1 MGKRV
6 IVVHQ
11 WGSSPEG
18 DWYPWVKN
26 ELEGKGFEVHVLE
39 MPESE
44 EPKIESWVGALKE
57 VVGDLNRETY
67 FIGHSV
73 GCQTILRYLEKSE
86 FMKKAGGA
94 VFVAPWM
101 HLQGLEEEEGAEE
114 IARAWLET
122 PIDFNE
128 VRKHCEKFVCVFSD
142 NDPFVPLSD
151 RDIFRE
157 ILGAKIITEHEK
169 GHFTKDDGIE
179 ELPVVL
185 EEFLKFLE

>member
-1 MGKRV
+1 MKRI

-18 DWYPWVKN
+18 DWYPWIKN
-26 ELEGKGFEVHVLE
+26 ELESNGFEVHVLE
-39 MPESE
+39 MPESD

-86 FMKKAGGA
+86 FMKKAGGC

-114 IARAWLET
+114 IAREWLET
-122 PIDFNE
+122 PVDFKE

-169 GHFTKDDGIE
+169 GHFTKDDGVE